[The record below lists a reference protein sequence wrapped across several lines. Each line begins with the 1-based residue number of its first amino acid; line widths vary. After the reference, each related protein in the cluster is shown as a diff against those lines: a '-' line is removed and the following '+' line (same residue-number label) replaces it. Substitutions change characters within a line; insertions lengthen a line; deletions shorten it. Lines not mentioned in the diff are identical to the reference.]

1 MTKYLA
7 TRLSLIYIS
16 LLFSFSFGY
25 SAPINGKIKKVSRQ
39 DIQIGD
45 DIFKVSADGTFIY
58 DKKIKNPALLDVVY
72 GDMEWTVYVE
82 PEATLEINISDNNL
96 NEISYAGVLKSEN
109 ACLLKI
115 SQMSDEVNKYLKAN
129 WEELHR
135 KSETDFVTQIDSI
148 KQLYLIC
155 MVPAEMDGNRLT
167 MDFIDRF
174 GAYLDLNYNRL
185 IVMYP
190 ERHYQ
195 YTGEEVTLSPYV
207 VDEVEKLN
215 LDNESLLSVEGYK
228 KFVTALI
235 DYKTSLELKNDTSS
249 LNAEML
255 KTDAV
260 FGLINEMFKQE
271 ELRDFWLSEYLIK
284 HIQTNGISSSEQF
297 VDEFYAVCETKEYK
311 RKVKAQLKE

>member
-1 MTKYLA
+1 MTKHLA
-7 TRLSLIYIS
+7 IRLSLIIS
-16 LLFSFSFGY
+16 LLFNFAVAY
-25 SAPINGKIKKVSRQ
+25 SASINGKIKKVSKQ

-45 DIFKVSADGTFIY
+45 DTFKVSEDGTFIY

-72 GDMEWTVYVE
+72 GEMAWTVYVE
-82 PEATLEINISDNNL
+82 PEATLEINISDSNL
-96 NEISYAGVLKSEN
+96 NNITYSGVLKSEN

-115 SQMSDEVNKYLKAN
+115 SQMSEKANKYLKAN
-129 WEELHR
+129 WEELHI
-135 KSETDFVTQIDSI
+135 KSETDFVTVIDSL

-155 MVPAEMDGNRLT
+155 MVPAEIDGNRLT

-174 GAYLDLNYNRL
+174 GAYLDLNYNRF

-195 YTGEEVTLSPYV
+195 YTGKEVALSPYV
-207 VDEVEKLN
+207 MDEIEKLN
-215 LDNESLLSVEGYK
+215 LDNKSLLDIEGYK

-235 DYKTSLELKNDTSS
+235 DYKTGLELKSDSSS
-249 LNAEML
+249 LNTEML

-284 HIQTNGISSSEQF
+284 HIQANGISSSEQF